1 MTKVVLIDD
10 MLPEHIEIDTYDGKG
25 WGLKTTKLIKA
36 GEIVYE
42 FPLSKLP
49 EYNVRVLSVFGERI
63 INPTVFLST
72 FAIKHGIFPY
82 WDCFLNDS
90 DEPNAVHDFK
100 FKMKN
105 NRIYSTLIAAKDI
118 SPGSE
123 IIINYKSI
131 MNPDQVS
138 LCDETGE
145 FRDCSSLDLS
155 KLLTEI

>member
-1 MTKVVLIDD
+1 MAKVVLIDE

-42 FPLSKLP
+42 FPISKLP
-49 EYNVRVLSVFGERI
+49 EHDVRVLSVFGERTI
-63 INPTVFLST
+63 RPDVYLST

-82 WDCFLNDS
+82 WDCFLNNS
-90 DEPNAVHDFK
+90 DEPNAAHDFK
-100 FKMKN
+100 FIIKN
-105 NRIYSTLIAAKDI
+105 NRIYSTLIAVKDI
-118 SPGSE
+118 SPNSE
-123 IIINYKSI
+123 ILINYKSI

-145 FRDCSSLDLS
+145 FRQCSSLDLS
-155 KLLTEI
+155 KLLTEM